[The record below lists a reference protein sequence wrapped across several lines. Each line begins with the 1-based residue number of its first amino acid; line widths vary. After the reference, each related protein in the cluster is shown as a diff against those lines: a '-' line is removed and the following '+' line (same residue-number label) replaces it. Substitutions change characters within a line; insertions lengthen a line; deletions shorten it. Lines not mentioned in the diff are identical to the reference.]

1 MHLPRFEYFVP
12 KTVEDT
18 CSLLSEYK
26 GEAQILAGGTDLL
39 VKMKN
44 RKVIPPYLI
53 NIKNVPD
60 LDYICY
66 SEEEGLS
73 IGALSTLEALKTSAT
88 VQERFGILAQAAGRV
103 GSVAIRNQGTIGGN
117 ICNAA
122 PSAETAPAL
131 IALAGKAKIVGHDG
145 ERIVALKD
153 FFTGPGETVLQIDDI
168 LTEIQIPAQ
177 PWRSGGV
184 YLKYSLRQ
192 MDIAIVGVA
201 VVVRLDGEVCADI
214 KIVLG
219 AVASTPIRARNAE
232 AIIRGQEPH
241 KELMETA
248 AEIASRESHPI
259 DDIRSSA
266 EHRREIVSMFTAQAI
281 GQAVEQAKL
290 GGG

>member
-1 MHLPRFEYFVP
+1 MHLPRFEYFAP

-66 SEEEGLS
+66 NEEEGLH
-73 IGALSTLEALKTSAT
+73 IGALATLEAIKTSAM
-88 VQERFGILAQAAGRV
+88 VRERFGILAQAAGRV
-103 GSVAIRNQGTIGGN
+103 GSVSIRNQGTIGGN
-117 ICNAA
+117 VCNAA

-131 IALAGKAKIVGHDG
+131 IALAGKARIVGSVG
-145 ERIVALKD
+145 ERIVTLED
-153 FFTGPGETVLQIDDI
+153 LFTGPGETVLQIDDI

-177 PWRSGGV
+177 PSRNGGV

-214 KIVLG
+214 RIVLG
-219 AVASTPIRARNAE
+219 AVASTPIRASNAE

-248 AEIASRESHPI
+248 SEVAARESHPI

-266 EHRREIVSMFTAQAI
+266 EQRRKIVSMFTSQAI
-281 GQAVEQAKL
+281 EQAVEQARL